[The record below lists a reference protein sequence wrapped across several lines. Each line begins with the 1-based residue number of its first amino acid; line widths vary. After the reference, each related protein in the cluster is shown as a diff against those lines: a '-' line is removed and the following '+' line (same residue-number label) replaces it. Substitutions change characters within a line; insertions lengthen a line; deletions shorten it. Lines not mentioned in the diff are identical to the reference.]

1 MVLETL
7 YKTLQE
13 RRRPED
19 VASLI
24 LEILQHDLSE
34 RERAVLAKAAGG
46 ALRNTFMAYTS
57 MLETFA
63 EPVGAGEQ
71 MSTAGE
77 LFRVAVPSKEE
88 SADPVVIE
96 AFIKRISPEIR
107 KRFGAS
113 DFKADRLN
121 RKQRREAGL
130 DLSKRKYNKLFRVLA
145 RLEERLF
152 KILGEWK
159 KFEVL
164 NIAKHGLAH
173 HISWQDFSSDLN
185 TACFVAYYTAR
196 CNLRSEFTIGGQQ
209 RPYDEIA
216 DMLFARCNGMPL
228 VSTSVP
234 GLLGLLRAKLV
245 QVPQATQQEQPDTTN
260 WWAIAHVYPQMTVV
274 QKLNDE
280 QKGELLGRWTTIL
293 QTIAKHLEV
302 VWQNSNIARDTMIV
316 RRGNDSSTWNAM
328 AGAWNKARDN
338 WMNLIYALGLEEILE
353 TVCFGKVLR
362 LMAADVA
369 AWHRISG
376 GGLDPN
382 TMVWR
387 DLPLP
392 WDVFNGRDTC
402 TRQTVHR
409 ICAQHGL
416 KPETSGWI
424 APRPHGVATFRPTP
438 ELVHGVSVDNP
449 FLAKVFRGLG
459 YYSGK
464 KATRLNP
471 SDN

>member
-1 MVLETL
+1 MKDRMAPDTL

-13 RRRPED
+13 RKRPED
-19 VASLI
+19 VAHMI
-24 LEILQHDLSE
+24 LEILQDDLSA
-34 RERAVLAKAAGG
+34 RERAILDKAASG
-46 ALRNTFMAYTS
+46 ALQKTFWAYTS

-63 EPVGAGEQ
+63 TPIGAGNQ
-71 MSTAGE
+71 LSRAGE
-77 LFRVAVPSKEE
+77 LFNVAIPPREQWAE
-88 SADPVVIE
+88 PVVIE
-96 AFIKRISPEIR
+96 AFIKKMGPEIG

-121 RKQRREAGL
+121 KQQRKAAGL

-145 RLEERLF
+145 RLEERLLT
-152 KILGEWK
+152 IIDEWK
-159 KFEVL
+159 KFELL

-173 HISWQDFSSDLN
+173 HITWQDFAQDVN

-196 CNLRSEFTIGGQQ
+196 CNLRSEFTNGAQQ
-209 RPYDEIA
+209 RPFDEIA
-216 DMLFARCNGMPL
+216 DMLFARCKGA
-228 VSTSVP
+228 VRTS
-234 GLLGLLRAKLV
+234 GLADVLRFRRSALAV
-245 QVPQATQQEQPDTTN
+245 GNNTTN
-260 WWAIAHVYPQMTVV
+260 WWAIAHVYPDMYVV

-293 QTIAKHLEV
+293 QDIAKRLGN
-302 VWQNSNIARDTMIV
+302 VWQRSNIARDTMIV

-328 AGAWNKARDN
+328 AGAWNKARDS
-338 WMNLIYALGLEEILE
+338 WMSLVYALGLEEILE

-369 AWHRISG
+369 AWHRLSG

-392 WDVFNGRDTC
+392 WDVFEGRNTC
-402 TRQTVHR
+402 TLNIVHQVCR
-409 ICAQHGL
+409 QHGVDP
-416 KPETSGWI
+416 KTSGWI
-424 APRPHGVATFRPTP
+424 APRPHGVAAFRPTP
-438 ELVHGVSVDNP
+438 ELVHGVSVGNP
-449 FLAKVFRGLG
+449 FLAKVLRERG

-464 KATRLNP
+464 KVKQINP